1 MEARLEKP
9 HRIAGYCRI
18 SVDVEADRDNTSIEN
33 QKDIISDYVQR
44 NFPDSELTFFVDR
57 DRSGYTFEQ
66 REDYQRMRPYLMTG
80 QYDILIIKDLS
91 RFSRRNS
98 RGLVELEDLRD
109 AGVRIVAIGDSI
121 DYPTHDDWT
130 NIRLRFLLNEMP
142 VTDSSQKVKS
152 VISRRQQDGRWICAV
167 PYGYV
172 MKSYK
177 MMTYEIDPVAA
188 EVVRKIYQLYIDGWG
203 YKRIAN
209 YLTENNIPTPRRAEA
224 ARKEAL
230 GEPVVR
236 QGKNAWSIITIQN
249 MLSNDF
255 YIGTLRQGKYR
266 RKGINGKDE
275 RIDESKQL
283 VFENHHEPIID
294 YPTFAYV
301 QEQMKRRMRN
311 SYNGIRKYETPYTGL
326 LYCGDCGSP
335 MFSMSR
341 KDLDPAYTCGTYHQR
356 GRKGCTSHHT
366 RVDFLDSILKMYIR
380 KVKQNSAH
388 MIKALEASIRDEK
401 AKIDEGEQ
409 TQDMLRRQ
417 IESIK
422 GQLKVLMRQK
432 IAELTRKP
440 DQAEM
445 INEMYD
451 GLEAEYYAKIKG
463 LESQLALMAD
473 HRNNVIRINRVAK
486 TALDI
491 FDEILNKEG
500 LRKKDIEFI
509 VDRIV
514 VYTDHI
520 DIQLRSDID
529 ALLHVSQS
537 EEIEKAANGEHS
549 QLSRKVRNHPED
561 QRRINTVYSGD
572 PLEIYTDKDGEV
584 ILKKYSPIG
593 EISNFAKDYTE
604 SLFRSL
610 GHIACIT
617 DKDMIVSA
625 SGVSRK
631 ELWEKPISRDLEQAI
646 QSRQVV
652 TANRGSGT
660 RLVPVTSE
668 EDAQAYTAQVIC
680 PIIADG
686 ESIGAVV
693 LLSRE
698 PAAKMGDTELKVA
711 ETTASI
717 VGRQMEQ

>member
-1 MEARLEKP
+1 MEARVEKP

-44 NFPDSELTFFVDR
+44 YFPESELTFFVDR

-80 QYDILIIKDLS
+80 QYDVLIIKDLS

-152 VISRRQQDGRWICAV
+152 VISRRQQDGRWICSV

-172 MKSYK
+172 MKNHK
-177 MMTYEIDPVAA
+177 LMTYETDPAA
-188 EVVRKIYQLYIDGWG
+188 
-203 YKRIAN
+203 A
-209 YLTENNIPTPRRAEA
+209 
-224 ARKEAL
+224 
-230 GEPVVR
+230 EPVVR
-236 QGKNAWSIITIQN
+236 QGKDTWAIVTIQG

-255 YIGTLRQGKYR
+255 YIGTLRQGKYK

-301 QEQMKRRMRN
+301 QEQMKKRTRSN
-311 SYNGIRKYETPYTGL
+311 YNGIRKYETPYTGL
-326 LYCGDCGSP
+326 LFCGDCGSP
-335 MFSMSR
+335 MFSMSS
-341 KDLDPAYTCGTYHQR
+341 KQLDPAYTCGTYHRR

-366 RVDFLDSILKMYIR
+366 RVDFLDSILKMYVQ
-380 KVKQNSAH
+380 KVKQGSAN
-388 MIKALEASIRDEK
+388 MIDALEASIRDEK
-401 AKIDEGEQ
+401 AKINEGEK
-409 TQDMLRRQ
+409 TQDILQRQ
-417 IESIK
+417 IEAAK
-422 GQLKVLMRQK
+422 NQLKVLTRQK
-432 IAELTRKP
+432 IAELMRKP
-440 DQAEM
+440 DQEEM
-445 INEMYD
+445 INETYD
-451 GLEAEYYAKIKG
+451 ALEAECYGKIRG
-463 LESQLALMAD
+463 LESQLDLMAD
-473 HRNNVIRINRVAK
+473 HRNNVIRMNRIAK

-491 FDEILNKEG
+491 FDDILNKPK
-500 LRKKDIEFI
+500 LKKQDIEFI
-509 VDRIV
+509 VERID
-514 VYTDHI
+514 VYDDHI
-520 DIQLRSDID
+520 DIRLKSDID
-529 ALLHVSQS
+529 ALLHVSATQA
-537 EEIEKAANGEHS
+537 IEQAAGDES
-549 QLSRKVRNHPED
+549 ALVRQVRNHKKDE
-561 QRRINTVYSGD
+561 RLINSVRCGD

-652 TANRGSGT
+652 TANRGNGT

-698 PAAKMGDTELKVA
+698 PAARMGDTELKVA

>member
-1 MEARLEKP
+1 MEARLDKP

-44 NFPDSELTFFVDR
+44 HFPESELTFFVDR

-66 REDYQRMRPYLMTG
+66 REDYQRMRPYLITG
-80 QYDILIIKDLS
+80 RYDMLIIKDLS

-152 VISRRQQDGRWICAV
+152 VISRRQQDGRWICSV

-172 MKSYK
+172 MKNHK
-177 MMTYEIDPVAA
+177 LMTFEIDPPAA
-188 EVVRKIYQLYIDGWG
+188 EVVRKIFDLYNDGWG

-209 YLTENNIPTPRRAEA
+209 YLTDHSIPTPRKLEA
-224 ARKEAL
+224 MRKEAM

-236 QGKNAWSIITIQN
+236 QGKDAWSIVSIQGI
-249 MLSNDF
+249 LSNDF
-255 YIGTLRQGKYR
+255 YIGTLRQGKYK

-275 RIDESKQL
+275 RIDDSKHL

-294 YPTFAYV
+294 YRTFSYT
-301 QEQMKRRMRN
+301 QEQMGKR
-311 SYNGIRKYETPYTGL
+311 SITCYNGIRKYEAPYSGV

-341 KDLDPAYTCGTYHQR
+341 KDLHPAYTCGTYHRR

-380 KVKQNSAH
+380 KVKDNSAH
-388 MIKALEASIRDEK
+388 MIKALEASIQDEK

-417 IESIK
+417 IDAIK

-440 DQAEM
+440 DQEEM

-463 LESQLALMAD
+463 LESQLALMVD

-500 LRKKDIEFI
+500 LKKKDIEFI
-509 VDRIV
+509 VDRIM

-537 EEIEKAANGEHS
+537 EEIERAARGEEA
-549 QLSRKVRNHPED
+549 LVRKVRNQKKDERSIHS
-561 QRRINTVYSGD
+561 VSSGD

-646 QSRQVV
+646 ASRQVV

-698 PAAKMGDTELKVA
+698 PSARMGDTELKVA